1 MTRLP
6 AVGFRRQ
13 APHAALIACSIV
25 ALVACTSLVTTDP
38 PRASDPP
45 TPVMASQ
52 RPGPSP
58 THTPVQTQGFQ
69 VSHVQSEARWASA
82 ITSTIGGRDVSVAV
96 GTGRRIVYAHL
107 GDVPRVLASNEKL
120 LTSMAALDLLG
131 SAFRFTTQAAAV
143 SKPANGVVRGDLW
156 LVGGGD
162 PTLTPGDLAVLASAV
177 RHQGI
182 TRVTGDVIGDTS
194 AFDRGWWAPGWLQGI
209 SRMYVTRPTALRLDG
224 GDSSPEPEAAASFRD
239 ALASAGVHV
248 DGVARTGAAPRG
260 LEPIASERSPVL
272 SSLLV
277 QQNHES
283 DNLYAELTTK
293 YLGGLDGNAST
304 ASGAA
309 VVERWVR
316 ELGVT
321 SEVRD
326 GSGLS
331 DQDETSAVGMVT
343 LLLAARQE
351 RWFPALERSLPSGG
365 DGTLGSRLAGL
376 PVRAKTGTL
385 FIRPASTLSGYV
397 TTRAGTLVAF
407 SVLTHDLPEGT
418 AVAIEDSIVRT
429 IAVASIR

>member
-1 MTRLP
+1 VTRLP

-13 APHAALIACSIV
+13 APRAALIACSI
-25 ALVACTSLVTTDP
+25 ASLVACTSLVTTDAP
-38 PRASDPP
+38 PASDPP
-45 TPVMASQ
+45 SPTTRSHNPD
-52 RPGPSP
+52 PSP
-58 THTPVQTQGFQ
+58 TQTAQETPSFR
-69 VSHVQSEARWASA
+69 VSYAPSKAPWASA

-107 GDVPRVLASNEKL
+107 GEMPRVLASNEKL

-131 SAFRFTTQAAAV
+131 PAFRFTTQAAAL
-143 SKPANGVVRGDLW
+143 SKPVNGVLRGDLW
-156 LVGGGD
+156 VVGGRD
-162 PTLTPGDLAVLASAV
+162 PTLTSGDLAALASAV

-194 AFDRGWWAPGWLQGI
+194 AFDRGWWAPGWLEGI
-209 SRMYVTRPTALRLDG
+209 SRQYVTRPTALRLDG
-224 GDSSPEPEAAASFRD
+224 GDSSPEPDAAASFRD

-248 DGVARTGAAPRG
+248 DGVARAGAAPSG
-260 LEPIASERSPVL
+260 LQPIASERSPVL

-277 QQNHES
+277 HQNHES

-293 YLGGLDGNAST
+293 YLGGVDGNAST

-316 ELGVT
+316 DLGVS
-321 SEVRD
+321 SEVQD

-331 DQDETSAVGMVT
+331 DRDETSAVGMVT

-365 DGTLGSRLAGL
+365 GGTLGARLAGV

-385 FIRPASTLSGYV
+385 FVRPASTLSGYV

-418 AVAIEDSIVRT
+418 AVTIEDTIVRT
-429 IAVASIR
+429 IAASSIR